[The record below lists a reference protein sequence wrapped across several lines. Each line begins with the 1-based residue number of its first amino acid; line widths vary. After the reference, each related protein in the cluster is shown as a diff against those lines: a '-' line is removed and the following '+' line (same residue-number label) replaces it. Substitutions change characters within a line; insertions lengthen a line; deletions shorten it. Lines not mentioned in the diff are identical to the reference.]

1 MENSL
6 NVSLKCSECKK
17 DFNVIQDLIVDRE
30 FFDSKRD
37 KLYIKSICCP
47 YCNKELFV
55 QIDNSITKSLKN
67 ACIRDFSVLSKKR
80 RDNKNISQKQLSKF
94 NSRRDRLSKK
104 RHELMLK
111 YNNTVLKDV
120 ISDSEQL
127 ITFTIC

>member
-30 FFDSKRD
+30 FFDSKHD
-37 KLYIKSICCP
+37 KLYIKSISCP
-47 YCNKELFV
+47 YCSKELFV